1 MWPKP
6 HLETTK
12 TPLWPMDARGLDCKV
27 FFKDPW
33 GGKPLSPHVTCSPAI
48 AGTSAIAEEIWT
60 FTRVLPTQPE
70 LCWLLVIS
78 LCVET
83 RSARIDYIGFLVIK
97 NWGFGVASVGGFQDV
112 SKILTFLHSQQSW
125 INLLTQLWCFFFAKA
140 EVPLE
145 LNPGVLID
153 LFKISVRL
161 VTSQIRRKL
170 P

>member
-12 TPLWPMDARGLDCKV
+12 TPLWPMDAHGPDCKV

-78 LCVET
+78 LCFET

-97 NWGFGVASVGGFQDV
+97 LRIGDLESRVLEGFKMFQRSWHSWHSCIVSSHESTCWHSYGVFFCKSRSTTRAEPGGFDRP
-112 SKILTFLHSQQSW
+112 F
-125 INLLTQLWCFFFAKA
+125 
-140 EVPLE
+140 
-145 LNPGVLID
+145 
-153 LFKISVRL
+153 
-161 VTSQIRRKL
+161 
-170 P
+170 